1 MDADAYP
8 QELLADEEPKY
19 LRRQKPLEIK
29 RRKFG
34 RKAWKTYLRVTFGV
48 GVGIVGACAA
58 YAFGHFLLASR
69 EMALVHPEQVELSG
83 NHYVTRGS
91 VLAIFRADQGR
102 SVLRIPLN
110 ERRQQIQA
118 IPWVSEAIVRRA
130 LPNKIEVEITERAPI
145 AFLRQGSDLALVDIH
160 GVILERPLKAKF
172 HFPVVTG
179 IHEDMTSEE
188 CERRMQLFAGFS
200 QQVELTRAGAME
212 QVSEVDLSDASDL
225 RATISGLNGDNVFA
239 GGSNQLSDKS
249 DHQSAAPS
257 DSPVLVHFGDN
268 DFGTKYRTLLDGIG
282 QWRAKTGRVESVDL
296 RFNGEAIVNP
306 DSPVIAVP
314 QPAPRPVATTR
325 PASKPAPVV
334 ARKPSKPVHAAQKN
348 SKNAKKKSHS
358 GN

>member
-48 GVGIVGACAA
+48 GLGMAGACLA
-58 YAFGHFLLASR
+58 YAFGHFLLASQQ
-69 EMALVHPEQVELSG
+69 MAFVRPEQVELAG
-83 NHYVTRGS
+83 NHYVTRAN
-91 VLAIFRADQGR
+91 VLAIFKADHER

-110 ERRQQIQA
+110 ERREQIQA

-130 LPNKIEVEITERAPI
+130 LPSKIEVEIAERAPI

-160 GVILERPLKAKF
+160 GVILERPLKANF

-188 CERRMQLFAGFS
+188 RERRMQLFAGFS
-200 QQVELTRAGAME
+200 QQVELTRTGAME
-212 QVSEVDLSDASDL
+212 QVSEVDLSDARDL
-225 RATISGLNGDNVFA
+225 RATISGLNGDNAFA
-239 GGSNQLSDKS
+239 GGSSNQMSDNS
-249 DHQSAAPS
+249 LPPS
-257 DSPVLVHFGDN
+257 GARTDSPVLVHFGDH
-268 DFGTKYRTLLDGIG
+268 DFETKYRTLLDGIS

-306 DSPVIAVP
+306 DSPVIP
-314 QPAPRPVATTR
+314 QVAPRPVAAAR
-325 PASKPAPVV
+325 PAPKPAAVVASKPA
-334 ARKPSKPVHAAQKN
+334 KPGHAARKN
-348 SKNAKKKSHS
+348 SKKTKKKSS
-358 GN
+358 GGN

>member
-48 GVGIVGACAA
+48 GVGIAGACVT
-58 YAFGHFLLASR
+58 YAFGHFLLASQQ
-69 EMALVHPEQVELSG
+69 MALVHPEQVELAG
-83 NHYVTRGS
+83 NHYVTRAN
-91 VLAIFRADQGR
+91 VLAIFKADHGR

-130 LPNKIEVEITERAPI
+130 LPNKIEVEISER
-145 AFLRQGSDLALVDIH
+145 LA
-160 GVILERPLKAKF
+160 RPLKANF

-188 CERRMQLFAGFS
+188 RERRMQLFAGFS

-225 RATISGLNGDNVFA
+225 RATISGLNGDHVFS
-239 GGSNQLSDKS
+239 GGSSNQMPDKAG
-249 DHQSAAPS
+249 QQATPS
-257 DSPVLVHFGDN
+257 TDSPVLVHFGDN
-268 DFGTKYRTLLDGIG
+268 DFETKYRTLLDGIG

-306 DSPVIAVP
+306 DSPVIP
-314 QPAPRPVATTR
+314 QPAPRLVAAR
-325 PASKPAPVV
+325 SASKPAPVV
-334 ARKPSKPVHAAQKN
+334 ARKRAKPVHAAQKN
-348 SKNAKKKSHS
+348 SKKTKKKSSS

>member
-1 MDADAYP
+1 MDAETYP

-48 GVGIVGACAA
+48 GLGIAGACLA
-58 YAFGHFLLASR
+58 YAFGHFLLASQQ
-69 EMALVHPEQVELSG
+69 MALVHPEQVELAG
-83 NHYVTRGS
+83 NHYVTRGN
-91 VLAIFRADQGR
+91 VLAIFKADHGR

-110 ERRQQIQA
+110 ERRHQIQA

-160 GVILERPLKAKF
+160 GVILERPLKANF

-179 IHEDMTSEE
+179 VHEDMTSEE
-188 CERRMQLFAGFS
+188 RERRMQLFAGFS

-225 RATISGLNGDNVFA
+225 RATISGLNGDNVFS
-239 GGSNQLSDKS
+239 GGSSNQMSDNAG
-249 DHQSAAPS
+249 HQAAAPA
-257 DSPVLVHFGDN
+257 DLPVLVHFGDN
-268 DFGTKYRTLLDGIG
+268 DFGAKYRTLLDGIG

-306 DSPVIAVP
+306 DSPVVP
-314 QPAPRPVATTR
+314 QPASRLVAAAR

-334 ARKPSKPVHAAQKN
+334 ARKPAKPVHATRKN
-348 SKNAKKKSHS
+348 SRKTKKKSHN

>member
-1 MDADAYP
+1 M
-8 QELLADEEPKY
+8 
-19 LRRQKPLEIK
+19 EIK

-48 GVGIVGACAA
+48 GVGIAGACLA
-58 YAFGHFLLASR
+58 YAFGHFLLASQQ
-69 EMALVHPEQVELSG
+69 MALVHREQVELAG
-83 NHYVTRGS
+83 NHYVTRAN
-91 VLAIFRADQGR
+91 VLAIFKADQGR

-130 LPNKIEVEITERAPI
+130 LPNKIEVEITERSPI
-145 AFLRQGSDLALVDIH
+145 AFLRQGSDLALLDIH
-160 GVILERPLKAKF
+160 GVMLERPLKANF

-179 IHEDMTSEE
+179 IHEDMTPEE
-188 CERRMQLFAGFS
+188 RERRMQLFAGFS

-239 GGSNQLSDKS
+239 GGGSNQSSDNS
-249 DHQSAAPS
+249 EHQSAAPS

-268 DFGTKYRTLLDGIG
+268 DFDAKYRTLLDGIG

-306 DSPVIAVP
+306 ESPVIR
-314 QPAPRPVATTR
+314 QPVLRPVAAER
-325 PASKPAPVV
+325 PASKPAPIV
-334 ARKPSKPVHAAQKN
+334 ARKPAKPVHAAQKN
-348 SKNAKKKSHS
+348 SKKTKKKSHS

>member
-48 GVGIVGACAA
+48 GVGIAGACVT
-58 YAFGHFLLASR
+58 YAFGHFLLASQQ
-69 EMALVHPEQVELSG
+69 MALVHPEQVELAG
-83 NHYVTRGS
+83 NHYVTRAN
-91 VLAIFRADQGR
+91 VLAIFKADHGR

-130 LPNKIEVEITERAPI
+130 LPNKIEVEISERSPI

-160 GVILERPLKAKF
+160 GVILERPLKANF

-188 CERRMQLFAGFS
+188 RERRMQLFAGFS

-225 RATISGLNGDNVFA
+225 RATISGLNGDHVFS
-239 GGSNQLSDKS
+239 GGSSNQMPDKAG
-249 DHQSAAPS
+249 QQATPS
-257 DSPVLVHFGDN
+257 TDSPVLVHFGDN
-268 DFGTKYRTLLDGIG
+268 DFETKYRTLLDGIG

-306 DSPVIAVP
+306 DSPVIPPA
-314 QPAPRPVATTR
+314 APRLVAAR
-325 PASKPAPVV
+325 SASNRAPVV
-334 ARKPSKPVHAAQKN
+334 ARKRAKRAHATQKN
-348 SKNAKKKSHS
+348 SKKTKKRSGS

>member
-48 GVGIVGACAA
+48 GVGIAGACVA
-58 YAFGHFLLASR
+58 YAFEHFLLASQQ
-69 EMALVHPEQVELSG
+69 MALVHPEQVELAG
-83 NHYVTRGS
+83 NHYVTRAN
-91 VLAIFRADQGR
+91 VLAIFKGDHGR

-110 ERRQQIQA
+110 ERRQQIRA
-118 IPWVSEAIVRRA
+118 IPWVSESIVRRA
-130 LPNKIEVEITERAPI
+130 LPNKIEVEITERSPI

-160 GVILERPLKAKF
+160 GVILERPLKANF

-188 CERRMQLFAGFS
+188 RERRMQLFAGFS
-200 QQVELTRAGAME
+200 QQVELTRADAME

-225 RATISGLNGDNVFA
+225 RATISGLNGDNVF
-239 GGSNQLSDKS
+239 GGGSSNQLSDGAS
-249 DHQSAAPS
+249 HQSGAQT

-268 DFGTKYRTLLDGIG
+268 DFETKYRTLLDGIG

-306 DSPVIAVP
+306 DSPVIS
-314 QPAPRPVATTR
+314 QPAPRTVAAAR
-325 PASKPAPVV
+325 PAPKPATVA
-334 ARKPSKPVHAAQKN
+334 ARKPTKPVHRAQKN
-348 SKNAKKKSHS
+348 SKKTKKKSHS

>member
-48 GVGIVGACAA
+48 AMGIAGACVA

-69 EMALVHPEQVELSG
+69 QIALVNPEQVELAG
-83 NHYVTRGS
+83 NHYVTRGT
-91 VLAIFRADQGR
+91 VLAVFKADHGR
-102 SVLRIPLN
+102 SILRIPLN

-118 IPWVSEAIVRRA
+118 IPWVSEAIIRRA
-130 LPNKIEVEITERAPI
+130 LPNKIEVEITERRPI
-145 AFLRQGSDLALVDIH
+145 AFLRQGSNLALVDIH
-160 GVILERPLKAKF
+160 GVILERPLKANF

-179 IHEDMTSEE
+179 IQEDMTSEE
-188 CERRMQLFAGFS
+188 RQRRMQLFAGFS

-225 RATISGLNGDNVFA
+225 RATISGLNGDNVFS
-239 GGSNQLSDKS
+239 GGRSNQSSDNAGYPP
-249 DHQSAAPS
+249 SAQTDAPI
-257 DSPVLVHFGDN
+257 LVHFGDN
-268 DFGTKYRTLLDGIG
+268 DFETKYRTLLDGIG

-296 RFNGEAIVNP
+296 RFKGEAIVNP
-306 DSPVIAVP
+306 DSPVIP
-314 QPAPRPVATTR
+314 PLAPRRVAAAR
-325 PASKPAPVV
+325 PASKPASVV
-334 ARKPSKPVHAAQKN
+334 ARKPAKPVHAAQKN
-348 SKNAKKKSHS
+348 SKKKKSPS

>member
-34 RKAWKTYLRVTFGV
+34 RKAWKTYLRLTFGV
-48 GVGIVGACAA
+48 GVGIAGACVA
-58 YAFGHFLLASR
+58 YALGHFLLASR
-69 EMALVHPEQVELSG
+69 QMALVHQEQVELAG
-83 NHYVTRGS
+83 NHYVTRGN
-91 VLAIFRADQGR
+91 VLAIFKADQGR

-110 ERRQQIQA
+110 QRRQQIQA
-118 IPWVSEAIVRRA
+118 IPWVSEAAVRRA
-130 LPNKIEVEITERAPI
+130 LPNKIEVEITERSPI
-145 AFLRQGSDLALVDIH
+145 AFLRQGSALALVDIH
-160 GVILERPLKAKF
+160 GVILERPLKANF
-172 HFPVVTG
+172 NFPVVTG

-188 CERRMQLFAGFS
+188 RERRMQLFAGFS
-200 QQVELTRAGAME
+200 QQVELIRAGAME

-225 RATISGLNGDNVFA
+225 RATISGLNGDNVYLG
-239 GGSNQLSDKS
+239 GGSNQLSGNS
-249 DHQSAAPS
+249 GNQSLAPS

-268 DFGTKYRTLLDGIG
+268 DFETKYRTLLDGIG

-306 DSPVIAVP
+306 DSPVIP
-314 QPAPRPVATTR
+314 QPAPRPAAASR
-325 PASKPAPVV
+325 PASKPTPVV
-334 ARKPSKPVHAAQKN
+334 ARRPATPAHAVQKN
-348 SKNAKKKSHS
+348 SKKTRKKSHN

>member
-48 GVGIVGACAA
+48 GVGIAGACVA
-58 YAFGHFLLASR
+58 YAFGHFLLASQQ
-69 EMALVHPEQVELSG
+69 MALVHPEQVDLAG
-83 NHYVTRGS
+83 NHYVTRGN
-91 VLAIFRADQGR
+91 VLAIFKADQGR

-130 LPNKIEVEITERAPI
+130 LPNRIEVEITERSPI

-160 GVILERPLKAKF
+160 GVILERPLKANF

-188 CERRMQLFAGFS
+188 RERRMQLFAGFS

-239 GGSNQLSDKS
+239 GGSSNQSVAQTDL
-249 DHQSAAPS
+249 
-257 DSPVLVHFGDN
+257 PVLVHFGDN
-268 DFGTKYRTLLDGIG
+268 DFETKYRTLLDGIG

-306 DSPVIAVP
+306 ESPVIP
-314 QPAPRPVATTR
+314 QPAPRPVAAAR

-334 ARKPSKPVHAAQKN
+334 AKKPAKPVHAAQKN
-348 SKNAKKKSHS
+348 SKKIKKKAHS
-358 GN
+358 RN